1 MELTKEKLQ
10 KVSSKFADN
19 FTDVSAIFVKYEIN
33 TLNRIAGFMAQCG
46 HESGDFT
53 IMKEN
58 LNYSS
63 QGLLKVFGKYFDAT
77 SAEKYAK
84 KPEMIA
90 SRVYGSR
97 MGNGPEATGDGFK
110 FRGRGFIQLTGKD
123 NYTAFA
129 KSINKTLDETVVYL
143 ETFAGALESACWFW
157 KSRNLNLTCDND
169 DIVSMTKKINGGT
182 IGLDDRKARY
192 TKNKGL
198 LA

>member
-19 FTDVSAIFVKYEIN
+19 FTDVSTIFVKYEIN

-77 SAEKYAK
+77 TAAKYAK

-90 SRVYGSR
+90 SRVYGNR
-97 MGNGPEATGDGFK
+97 MGNGPESTGDGFK
-110 FRGRGFIQLTGKD
+110 FKGRGFIQLTGKD

-143 ETFAGALESACWFW
+143 ETFTGALESACWFW